1 MTELLTDKE
10 FYSSQLSLNKA
21 AHLLGV
27 NEINKLDYKSLQSIR
42 KLAKTLGCN
51 EFDLMKSFQTQ
62 KYEF

>member
-1 MTELLTDKE
+1 MTD
-10 FYSSQLSLNKA
+10 SSNETSILNQSLNKA